1 MKIVDKIRLRV
12 GVRNLEHLNKSLK
25 IFVKNLYFSR
35 IYGVKIKKI
44 SHLASFKGEGV
55 IPPAPLQ
62 QATGQIFEY
71 DVNVFS
77 STLDIFFMA
86 ILYLDLCLRGRGGIC
101 YRGHICN
108 TRIFHSFRQA
118 AVELEQPFFKIIP
131 LKARNDGTD
140 VYN

>member
-1 MKIVDKIRLRV
+1 LQ
-12 GVRNLEHLNKSLK
+12 N
-25 IFVKNLYFSR
+25 
-35 IYGVKIKKI
+35 YGVKIKKI
-44 SHLASFKGEGV
+44 SHLGSFKGEGV
-55 IPPAPLQ
+55 TPPALLQ

-71 DVNVFS
+71 NVNVFS

-101 YRGHICN
+101 VHYCRGHICN

-118 AVELEQPFFKIIP
+118 AVELEQPFLKIIP

-140 VYN
+140 VSIDDGNTS